1 MIKKE
6 NNESIFSSFL
16 KGVKPL
22 KKSNK
27 IIKKVIIKKNPIQ
40 KNTNNNKEKE
50 KSLIPLDAKKTF
62 EKKVFKNNKSHLEPE
77 KGPIDK
83 KLKGGKIQIN
93 KNIDLHGHTLEEAKN
108 KFIDVITDCYE
119 KQLRCILFITG
130 KGLKKNLD
138 LYTDNKLYY
147 GKIRNNFMDWV
158 ADDRV
163 SSKILTVQQANI
175 RHGAD
180 GAFYVY
186 LRKN

>member
-1 MIKKE
+1 MTKKE
-6 NNESIFSSFL
+6 NNESIFSIFL

-27 IIKKVIIKKNPIQ
+27 IIKKVIIERKLIQ
-40 KNTNNNKEKE
+40 KNTNNNEKKENKPT
-50 KSLIPLDAKKTF
+50 PLDTNKTF
-62 EKKVFKNNKSHLEPE
+62 EKEAFKNNKKHLEPE
-77 KGPIDK
+77 RGPINK
-83 KLKGGKIQIN
+83 KLKGGKIQID
-93 KNIDLHGHTLEEAKN
+93 KKIDLHGYTLEEAKN
-108 KFIDVITDCYE
+108 EFINVIADCYE
-119 KQLRCILFITG
+119 KNLRCVLFITG
-130 KGLKKNLD
+130 KGLKRNLN

>member
-1 MIKKE
+1 MTKKE
-6 NNESIFSSFL
+6 NNESVFSSFL

-27 IIKKVIIKKNPIQ
+27 IIKKVIIEKKLIQ
-40 KNTNNNKEKE
+40 KNTNNNEKKENKPT
-50 KSLIPLDAKKTF
+50 SSDTNKTF
-62 EKKVFKNNKSHLEPE
+62 EKEVFKNNKKHLEPE
-77 KGPIDK
+77 K
-83 KLKGGKIQIN
+83 IQIN
-93 KNIDLHGHTLEEAKN
+93 KKIDLHGHTLEEAKN
-108 KFIDVITDCYE
+108 EFINVITDCYE
-119 KQLRCILFITG
+119 KNLRCILFITG
-130 KGLKKNLD
+130 KGLKRNLD

-175 RHGAD
+175 KHGAD